1 MNRFSWET
9 QSDDWKKTFCGREL
23 AKIAQNW
30 KGYLASVT
38 RCINRAVDKAKQLA
52 CRFDLKNSASWK

>member
-9 QSDDWKKTFCGREL
+9 QSDDWEKTFCGREL
-23 AKIAQNW
+23 AKTAQNR

-38 RCINRAVDKAKQLA
+38 RCINRTVDLLTWPNN
-52 CRFDLKNSASWK
+52 FSHVSLI